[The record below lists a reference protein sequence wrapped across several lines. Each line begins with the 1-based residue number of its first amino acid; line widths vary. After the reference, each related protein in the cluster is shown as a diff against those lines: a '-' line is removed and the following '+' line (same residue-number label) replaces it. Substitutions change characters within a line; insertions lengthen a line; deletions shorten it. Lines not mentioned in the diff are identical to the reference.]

1 MSQFLTPLRVR
12 RLSVTVPG
20 MPRLSVEVRSR
31 LREELAKRKLSA
43 RAAAKH
49 LGWHPS
55 RVYHL
60 LDGTVEMCVDDLEAF
75 AIILQMRPTE
85 LVRDRGLE
93 FAAEMTPTEYRFYE
107 RIRELTPQQIDAAM
121 TLLAV
126 AAPTARRALPAKT
139 SKGRRA

>member
-1 MSQFLTPLRVR
+1 MCQLLTPLQAG
-12 RLSVTVPG
+12 RLSATVQG
-20 MPRLSVEVRSR
+20 MARLSVEVRSR

-60 LDGTVEMCVDDLEAF
+60 LDGTVEMCVDDLEGF
-75 AIILQMRPTE
+75 AIILNMRPTE

-121 TLLAV
+121 TMLSIM
-126 AAPTARRALPAKT
+126 APPARRAMPAKQ
-139 SKGRRA
+139 SKGRRM